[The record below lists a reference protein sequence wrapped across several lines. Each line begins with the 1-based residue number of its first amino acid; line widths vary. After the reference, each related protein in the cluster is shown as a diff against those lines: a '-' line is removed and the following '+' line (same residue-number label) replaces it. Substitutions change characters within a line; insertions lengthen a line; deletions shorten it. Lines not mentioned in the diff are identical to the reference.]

1 MVVPRDAGFE
11 IYEGILDKSAPVKPE
26 QALLVVEAA
35 PGLEKAEL
43 LVDGSKAG
51 ALPAKVPLA
60 EGVHEL
66 AIVSGDAVSYRFA
79 SVHRGKT
86 WVLRPR

>member
-1 MVVPRDAGFE
+1 
-11 IYEGILDKSAPVKPE
+11 
-26 QALLVVEAA
+26 VVESG
-35 PGLEKAEL
+35 PGLDKAEL
-43 LVDGSKAG
+43 LVDGNKAG
-51 ALPAKVPLA
+51 ALPAKVALA

-86 WVLRPR
+86 WVLHAR